1 MLPSRTTFI
10 MAGTCERI
18 HPRLCKGC
26 SMSQPREDRFIIRMY
41 DCRPD
46 GQVKTS
52 SLMQYMQEAA
62 ACHAEQLGLGIRQL
76 ERRGCLWVLV
86 NLRIEVSDTP
96 GWGDEVIVAT
106 WPSGC
111 TRMIASREFI
121 GRSLEGLDF
130 FRAASDWMI
139 LDRQTGRPKNLD
151 RLDLNLPQPGPKAL
165 ATATTRLQPDDSYTH
180 VCSLVVPFSAVD
192 FNGHVNNT
200 EYVRWALDAV
210 HQHIGS
216 LPEIRTAQLTYQAEV
231 FAGDEIELLVHS
243 DPSGPLGV
251 CIRKRREDAVV
262 TAFLMEILD

>member
-1 MLPSRTTFI
+1 MLASRTILI
-10 MAGTCERI
+10 MSGTYERI
-18 HPRLCKGC
+18 HRRLCKGC
-26 SMSQPREDRFIIRMY
+26 SMSESREDRFIIRMY

-46 GQVKTS
+46 GQVKTC

-96 GWGDEVIVAT
+96 EWGDEVIVAT

-121 GRSLEGLDF
+121 GRSLEGLEF

-243 DPSGPLGV
+243 DPSSPLGV
-251 CIRKRREDAVV
+251 CIRKRKEDAVV

>member
-1 MLPSRTTFI
+1 LLASRTILI
-10 MAGTCERI
+10 MSGTYERI
-18 HPRLCKGC
+18 HRRLCKGC
-26 SMSQPREDRFIIRMY
+26 SMSESREDRFIIRMY

-46 GQVKTS
+46 GQVKTC

-96 GWGDEVIVAT
+96 EWGDEVIVAT

-121 GRSLEGLDF
+121 GRSLEGLEF

-243 DPSGPLGV
+243 DPSSPLGV
-251 CIRKRREDAVV
+251 CIRKRKEDAVV

>member
-1 MLPSRTTFI
+1 MS
-10 MAGTCERI
+10 GTYERI
-18 HPRLCKGC
+18 HRRLCKGC
-26 SMSQPREDRFIIRMY
+26 SMSESREDRFIIRMY

-46 GQVKTS
+46 GQVKTC

-96 GWGDEVIVAT
+96 EWGDEVIVAT

-121 GRSLEGLDF
+121 GRSLEGLEF

-243 DPSGPLGV
+243 DPSSPLGV
-251 CIRKRREDAVV
+251 CIRKRKEDAVV

>member
-1 MLPSRTTFI
+1 MSEVRE
-10 MAGTCERI
+10 ER
-18 HPRLCKGC
+18 
-26 SMSQPREDRFIIRMY
+26 FFIRMY

-46 GQVKTS
+46 GLVKTS
-52 SLMQYMQEAA
+52 ALMGYMQEAA
-62 ACHAEQLGLGIRQL
+62 AYHAEQLGLGFREL
-76 ERRGCLWVLV
+76 EHRGCLWVLV
-86 NLRIEVSDTP
+86 NLRIEMSDTP
-96 GWGDEVIVAT
+96 RWGDEVIVAT

-121 GRSLEGLDF
+121 GRSPEGLEF

-151 RLDLNLPQPGPKAL
+151 RLDLNLPQLGPKVL
-165 ATATTRLQPDDSYTH
+165 ADATTRLQPNESYTH
-180 VCSLVVPFSAVD
+180 VCSLTVPFSAVD

-251 CIRKRREDAVV
+251 CIRKRRQDAVV
-262 TAFLMEILD
+262 NTFLMEILD